1 MKPEENEDILS
12 QSSGFL
18 NYKKMANFNL
28 YFPKLMDYEG
38 TSYEDDPLDS
48 GGCTKM
54 GLTLDD
60 IIEIQLDVN
69 GDNKFTCDDIKLL
82 TIDKAKFIFKKLYWD
97 FFKADLINNQS
108 LAELIVEGGINQG
121 RLLTAKY
128 AQSAA
133 GVTTDGI
140 IGKNTLNALNSGNQQ
155 AIFDKVFELR
165 KQRYFNIVAAKP
177 SQKRFINGWMNRL
190 NENKFIQ

>member
-28 YFPKLMDYEG
+28 YFPKLINDEGEAYEN
-38 TSYEDDPLDS
+38 DPLDS

-60 IIEIQLDVN
+60 IIEVQLDVN
-69 GDNKFTCDDIKLL
+69 GDNKFTCDDVKLL
-82 TIDKAKFIFKKLYWD
+82 TLDKAKFIFKKLYWD

-128 AQSAA
+128 AQSAV
-133 GVTTDGI
+133 GVTPDGI
-140 IGKNTLNALNSGNQQ
+140 FGKNTLNALNTGNQQ
-155 AIFDKVFELR
+155 QIFDKIFELR
-165 KQRYFNIVAAKP
+165 KQRYYNIVAAKP
-177 SQKRFINGWMNRL
+177 SQKRFIKGWINRL
-190 NENKFIQ
+190 NRNKFIQ

>member
-28 YFPKLMDYEG
+28 YFPKLMEYEG

-60 IIEIQLDVN
+60 IIEIQLDAN

-82 TIDKAKFIFKKLYWD
+82 TTDKAKFIFKKLYWD